1 MSGLIK
7 THTVG
12 SETPNFLAS
21 EVGLVR
27 KTYQLNKADYVSSDY
42 VAKAG
47 TVVLAGGSPVGI
59 LFQDVDLANGDNLGS
74 VIIAG
79 RVYENRLPSGYA
91 THKDALIAKGLFFDT
106 MPETT
111 RE

>member
-1 MSGLIK
+1 MSSFIK
-7 THTVG
+7 TNTVG
-12 SETPNFLAS
+12 TETPNFLAS

-42 VAKAG
+42 IAKAG
-47 TVVLAGGSPVGI
+47 TVVLAGSTPVGI
-59 LFQDVDLANGDNLGS
+59 LFQDVNLVDGDNLGS

-79 RVYENRLPSGYA
+79 RVYENRLPSGYS
-91 THKDALIAKGLFFDT
+91 THKEALVAKGLFFDT

>member
-1 MSGLIK
+1 MSSFIK
-7 THTVG
+7 TNTVG
-12 SETPNFLAS
+12 TETPNFLAS

-42 VAKAG
+42 IAKAG
-47 TVVLAGGSPVGI
+47 TVVLAGGDPVGI
-59 LFQDVDLANGDNLGS
+59 LFQDVNLVDGDNLGS

-79 RVYENRLPSGYA
+79 RVYENRLPSGYS
-91 THKDALIAKGLFFDT
+91 THKTALVAQGLFFDT